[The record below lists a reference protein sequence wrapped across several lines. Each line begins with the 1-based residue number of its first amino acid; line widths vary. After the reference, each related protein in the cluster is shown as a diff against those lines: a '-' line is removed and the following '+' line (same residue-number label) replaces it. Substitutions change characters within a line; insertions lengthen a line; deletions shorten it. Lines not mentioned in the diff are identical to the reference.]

1 MERINRMTKE
11 ERKRE
16 GGKMV
21 QGKVC
26 SFDPCTSEWIL
37 AVPVF
42 SVAEV
47 EEAAFLPLSLCQE
60 W

>member
-1 MERINRMTKE
+1 MTKE